1 MTMSIRTF
9 DKLLEA
15 AKAKGPKKVAI
26 AAAHQNEV
34 MLAGLDAEM
43 AGLAEVILVGD
54 KGTIE
59 RIAAEEGFDISRME
73 VIHQPQ
79 PQEAALQVMK
89 LVSDGKAEIAMKGKV
104 ETSDFLRAALNKELG
119 LRTGRLFTHVAVFE
133 IPGFDRL
140 ILISDAGV
148 VVAPDLEQKVQIV
161 QNAILVA
168 HALGVTL
175 PRVAVLAATEVV
187 NPKIPTTLDAANL
200 SKMAD
205 RGQIRGGLVDGPLAL
220 DNAISP
226 ESARIKGIKSE
237 VAGYADVL
245 IAPDIEAGNVLA
257 KAITYFAQGK
267 MAGVVV
273 GARCPLI
280 VSSRSD
286 TREAK
291 LVGLALGVML
301 AQGNGYRSGQLNP
314 GV

>member
-1 MTMSIRTF
+1 MRTRTF
-9 DKLLEA
+9 AELLEA
-15 AKAKGPKKVAI
+15 AKSRGPKTVAV
-26 AAAHQNEV
+26 AAGHQSEV
-34 MLAGLDAEM
+34 MLAGLDAEV
-43 AGLAEVILVGD
+43 AGLAEVVLVGD
-54 KGTIE
+54 TAQINK
-59 RIAAEEGFDISRME
+59 IADDEGFDISRME
-73 VIHQPQ
+73 VIHASRSRD
-79 PQEAALQVMK
+79 AAWQVMK
-89 LVSDGKAEIAMKGKV
+89 LVSDGQADIAMKGKV
-104 ETSDFLRAALNKELG
+104 ETSDFLRAALSRDLN

-140 ILISDAGV
+140 IFISDAGV
-148 VVAPDLEQKVQIV
+148 TVAPDLEQKVQIV
-161 QNAILVA
+161 QNAIDVA
-168 HALGVTL
+168 RALEINQ
-175 PRVAVLAATEVV
+175 PRVAVLAATETV

-226 ESARIKGIKSE
+226 ESARIKGIRSE
-237 VAGYADVL
+237 VAGYADIL

-280 VSSRSD
+280 LPSRSD

-291 LVGLALGVML
+291 LISLALGVML
-301 AQGNGYRSGQLNP
+301 AP
-314 GV
+314 